1 MMVVGVGERDIM
13 RDGLIAHELESDDK
27 VAVMQAGDDEAARV
41 VGDGALDGLLI
52 LRDYDIHIGERLSV
66 GVDDTAIDGARE
78 GGRYTQDKCGEERKN
93 SVHLWTIK
101 MEKRGKYR
109 KKKKKSGDG
118 MGEKIFEINNF
129 RDELGHKRWGGGTT
143 REVFDNSQAEESH
156 TIKFL
161 LWEGPLRKQNAAR
174 KRDKELNEKTAN
186 DVVRLF
192 LMLDEFIP
200 LGENVDVN
208 KQIHNAEWMTI
219 DVVRQKYKWLQKG
232 GNI

>member
-1 MMVVGVGERDIM
+1 M
-13 RDGLIAHELESDDK
+13 
-27 VAVMQAGDDEAARV
+27 
-41 VGDGALDGLLI
+41 
-52 LRDYDIHIGERLSV
+52 
-66 GVDDTAIDGARE
+66 
-78 GGRYTQDKCGEERKN
+78 
-93 SVHLWTIK
+93 
-101 MEKRGKYR
+101 
-109 KKKKKSGDG
+109 
-118 MGEKIFEINNF
+118 
-129 RDELGHKRWGGGTT
+129 GGGTT